1 MSNKVIKLL
10 NKYTFNTDSK
20 KKRLKGEARVV
31 RKRMLL
37 FTGILLAVCLLFV
50 SMGLYQ
56 KHENGALQAQIEK
69 TEKVLDEKNRT
80 YEDLEREI
88 AQLNDDNYIRRIA
101 RSEFFMSESGE
112 MVFSLPESDKN
123 VDKEKDKK

>member
-10 NKYTFNTDSK
+10 NKYTFNTDSQ
-20 KKRLKGEARVV
+20 KKRLKGEARVI
-31 RKRMLL
+31 RNRMLL
-37 FTGILLAVCLLFV
+37 FTGILLTVCLILV

-56 KHENGALQAQIEK
+56 KYENGILEDQIVK

-112 MVFSLPESDKN
+112 MVFSLPESDKK
-123 VDKEKDKK
+123 KEKDK